1 MIRIGI
7 IGAGAISEAH
17 LDAYKLNS
25 DCKVTA
31 IADLNLAL
39 ANERAEKYGIEKVYD
54 DYKKLLAD
62 NEIDAVSIVT
72 PTFTHTQIVVDAL
85 KSGKNVLCEKP
96 PALSAD
102 DVRLCEKT
110 AKEEGKLLMYAFVC
124 RFRNPVKYLKE
135 YIESGKMGKIVYV
148 EGARIYRCM
157 QINGWFTD
165 KTKVGGVLFDS
176 AIHELDTAL
185 YLMGYPKPKTVTA
198 FKSDVNSD
206 LPAKF
211 TGTGPKYTSVDT
223 KTYERTIESFING
236 TVIFENG
243 AALNI
248 KSSSVLNSVNT
259 GCYVDVCGEKAG
271 ARTEMGVPGKDLKIL
286 ELTDDNDF
294 NEFSPEIGSNNIF
307 SEEINHFIDCQI
319 KGTECICKPSE
330 AVRLVEILNAIY
342 KSAET
347 GKPVEL

>member
-7 IGAGAISEAH
+7 IGAGAICEAH
-17 LDAYKLNS
+17 LDAYKMNS

-39 ANERAEKYGIEKVYD
+39 AQERAEKYGIEKVFG
-54 DYKKLLAD
+54 DYKELLAD

-96 PALSAD
+96 PALNAD

-124 RFRNPVKYLKE
+124 RFRDPVKYLKE
-135 YIESGKMGKIVYV
+135 YIDSGKMGEIVYS

-157 QINGWFTD
+157 QINGWFVD

-176 AIHELDTAL
+176 AIHELDTML
-185 YLMGYPKPKTVTA
+185 YLMGYPKPKTVLGFA
-198 FKSDVNSD
+198 SYANSD
-206 LPAKF
+206 LPSKF
-211 TGTGPKYTSVDT
+211 NGKDVKYTSVDN
-223 KTYERTIESFING
+223 KTYERTIESFITG
-236 TVIFENG
+236 KVIFENG
-243 AALNI
+243 ACLNI
-248 KSSSVLNSVNT
+248 KSSSVLNSVT
-259 GCYVDVCGEKAG
+259 KGSYIEICGEKAG
-271 ARTEMGVPGKDLKIL
+271 TRMDIGVEGKELQLL
-286 ELTDDNDF
+286 ELTGDNRF
-294 NEFSPEIGSNNIF
+294 NESTPEVISNDIF
-307 SEEINHFIDCQI
+307 SEEINHFIDCQT
-319 KGTECICKPSE
+319 KGIECICKPSE

-347 GKPVEL
+347 KKPIEF